1 MTASHWLGGFT
12 IVGAIVAA
20 VAFAVLFAGET
31 ILYLLAI
38 AVPGAIVGFLM
49 GVGVAQVI
57 VVVAEEL
64 GWSPPPSPP
73 LLAPG
78 PLVSVDSCNISRRL
92 VSNLLVSNKEA

>member
-1 MTASHWLGGFT
+1 VALASDDRFALLWLGGFT

-38 AVPGAIVGFLM
+38 AVPGAIVGFLK

-64 GWSPPPSPP
+64 GWSPPPEPSSVAPRLGRFLTRLDE
-73 LLAPG
+73 LLEKAG
-78 PLVSVDSCNISRRL
+78 Q
-92 VSNLLVSNKEA
+92 